1 MIDYVSVMKKN
12 SQERK
17 DDFRAELVAKQI
29 DLEKLIKGNSDL
41 IKNNAQQL
49 SEALIEFWYEY
60 VALSDK
66 ALVQEILGKDPSLEN
81 IREMYQKLFI
91 KVSIAKRIAGKI
103 RRYVDGQNKSDLP
116 YEIIA
121 DISAEL
127 LNKCINTVGFEYLDE
142 SEIIDLHHAN
152 QHNNL
157 GLILENNINPTE
169 SSVEDLFTKI
179 ENQTEIMTS
188 HPEEMK
194 RLPNYRNYLTWNN
207 RLKVGFVSICDIPNY
222 DVIANSKLG
231 KIINECES
239 INY

>member
-1 MIDYVSVMKKN
+1 MTLRKYFDRLCERYEKN

-91 KVSIAKRIAGKI
+91 KVSIAVEYRKNSAGTLMDKI
-103 RRYVDGQNKSDLP
+103 SLIYS

-121 DISAEL
+121 DIS
-127 LNKCINTVGFEYLDE
+127 LNCLIN
-142 SEIIDLHHAN
+142 
-152 QHNNL
+152 
-157 GLILENNINPTE
+157 
-169 SSVEDLFTKI
+169 
-179 ENQTEIMTS
+179 
-188 HPEEMK
+188 
-194 RLPNYRNYLTWNN
+194 
-207 RLKVGFVSICDIPNY
+207 VSIRLVLNILTNQ
-222 DVIANSKLG
+222 KLLIYIMLIN
-231 KIINECES
+231 II
-239 INY
+239 I